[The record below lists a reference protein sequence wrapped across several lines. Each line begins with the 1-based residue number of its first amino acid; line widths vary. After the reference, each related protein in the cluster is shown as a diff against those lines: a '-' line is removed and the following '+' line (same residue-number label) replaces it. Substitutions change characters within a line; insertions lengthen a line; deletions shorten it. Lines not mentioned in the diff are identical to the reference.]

1 MNERWR
7 LTKSVGFQAA
17 IWVLVIG
24 LFLFLHLQHG
34 VISMLN
40 FRDWNAYPEGQVPAN
55 QYLLDVLTYHE
66 TLPAFARRPLTSW
79 LLEAGKAVSGAAN
92 FGYAF
97 ILIQTSLLALS
108 AFFLVRL
115 ARILGLDQRK
125 ANASALVYFGGY
137 SIAFAFFPGNYMYDE
152 PAQYVFFFLTAIYW
166 VKESPVSV
174 FFAILSCLSRE
185 TTLLL
190 LPFLPVFFP
199 IKDGWKRLIPV
210 FIPSLLA
217 VASLWFFTP
226 VTESVSSEFGRRWDL
241 LFQKNFETTANGV
254 QVVLTT
260 LLVIVYP
267 FVFLKD
273 GVYPTKQRLILVGLI
288 LFNVSTV
295 WFFGIGREARLYA
308 LPMLFLWPYLGLGV
322 EQLKVI
328 LQKVS
333 ALMLMLG
340 MGWAAYY
347 LFFYRTKT
355 VGFMAEMHYFREYGV
370 FLAMLIGLK
379 VGLIWEQNRLRS
391 KSPAN

>member
-1 MNERWR
+1 MTERWR

-17 IWVLVIG
+17 IWVLAIG

-40 FRDWNAYPEGQVPAN
+40 FRDWNLYPEGQVPAN
-55 QYLLDVLTYHE
+55 QYLLDVLSYHE

-79 LLEAGKAVSGAAN
+79 LLEAGKSIVGAPN
-92 FGYAF
+92 FGYVF
-97 ILIQTSLLALS
+97 IAIETSILALS
-108 AFFLVRL
+108 AFFLVRF
-115 ARILGLDQRK
+115 ARILGLDHRK
-125 ANASALVYFGGY
+125 ANASALVYFGGF
-137 SIAFAFFPGNYMYDE
+137 SIVFAFFPGNYMYDE
-152 PAQYVFFFLTAIYW
+152 PAQYLFFFLTAIYW
-166 VKESPVSV
+166 VKESPASV

-199 IKDGWKRLIPV
+199 IKDCWKRLIP
-210 FIPSLLA
+210 ILLPSILA
-217 VASLWFFTP
+217 VGAVWYFTP
-226 VTESVSSEFGRRWDL
+226 VTENITSEFGRRWAL
-241 LFQKNFETTANGV
+241 LFEKNFESADIGI
-254 QVVLTT
+254 QVLISTVL
-260 LLVIVYP
+260 VVVYP

-273 GVYPTKQRLILVGLI
+273 GVYSRKQRLVLVGLI
-288 LFNVSTV
+288 LFNTGTV

-308 LPMLFLWPYLGLGV
+308 LPLLFLWPYLGLGV
-322 EQLKVI
+322 EQIKVI

-333 ALMLMLG
+333 ALFLMLAF
-340 MGWAAYY
+340 GWLAYFA
-347 LFFYRTKT
+347 LFYRVKT

-379 VGLIWEQNRLRS
+379 IGLIWEQNKLRA